1 MLPSLGYTRLYTVIP
16 NEGGLRAL
24 QYYFDKREILEPPA
38 DTLLRM
44 AELILT
50 LNTFELNGEYYK
62 QTGGVAMGSRVGP
75 KLCLSF
81 CWPCGGTHAFQLYRC
96 KTRLIQAVHG

>member
-24 QYYFDKREILEPPA
+24 QYYFDKREILEPPT

-62 QTGGVAMGSRVGP
+62 KTGGVAMGSRVGP
-75 KLCLSF
+75 KIMPVFLLAMWRNACF
-81 CWPCGGTHAFQLYRC
+81 PV
-96 KTRLIQAVHG
+96 IPV